1 VARANRPEVSAAA
14 ESVETRLS
22 RVEEEIYQV
31 RNRSPRDTL
40 NYPIKLNNQLTF
52 LMELV
57 ATGDA
62 PPTDQSAA
70 VFDELSRKLAGLR
83 QQFDGI
89 VRVDLA
95 RLNDRLRERNL
106 EPVK

>member
-1 VARANRPEVSAAA
+1 
-14 ESVETRLS
+14 
-22 RVEEEIYQV
+22 
-31 RNRSPRDTL
+31 
-40 NYPIKLNNQLTF
+40 
-52 LMELV
+52 
-57 ATGDA
+57 
-62 PPTDQSAA
+62 